1 MTAHHLILSSIVEP
15 LVYKYSYLEECHW
28 NRLVISDLQF
38 RRPKVVIQIAA
49 STHFSLKMHSF
60 DVEKK
65 SQEENKRKME
75 LGQKWVFLAT
85 FVNYA
90 MAHWTRK
97 SYTNVKVQ
105 LMRAG
110 VSPLTLTAMDSG
122 FMFTYAG
129 GSFITGQLGD
139 RFSPVNVVGAGLLGS
154 TMCLLLIIL
163 GASTSII
170 SNAAIC
176 GTFFLTCQM
185 LHGAFQATGGP
196 VRRKLFPQRAIY
208 FSRGHAVIR

>member
-1 MTAHHLILSSIVEP
+1 MIDSPPCLQEYHIGTTINEYFYPSNDTSLDSSVSP
-15 LVYKYSYLEECHW
+15 CK
-28 NRLVISDLQF
+28 NF
-38 RRPKVVIQIAA
+38 N
-49 STHFSLKMHSF
+49 MHSF
-60 DVEKK
+60 SVEKK
-65 SQEENKRKME
+65 SQEDNMKKME
-75 LGQKWVFLAT
+75 MGQKWVFLAT
-85 FVNYA
+85 FINYA

-105 LMRAG
+105 LMLAG

-154 TMCLLLIIL
+154 TVCLGLIIL

-170 SNAAIC
+170 TNAGIC

-196 VRRKLFPQRAIY
+196 V
-208 FSRGHAVIR
+208 STSS

>member
-1 MTAHHLILSSIVEP
+1 
-15 LVYKYSYLEECHW
+15 
-28 NRLVISDLQF
+28 
-38 RRPKVVIQIAA
+38 
-49 STHFSLKMHSF
+49 MHSF
-60 DVEKK
+60 SIET
-65 SQEENKRKME
+65 ENTKKME
-75 LGQKWVFLAT
+75 AGKKWVFLAT

-105 LMRAG
+105 LMLAG
-110 VSPLTLTAMDSG
+110 VSPVTLTAMDSG

-154 TMCLLLIIL
+154 TICLALIIF

-170 SNAAIC
+170 SNAAVC

-196 VRRKLFPQRAIY
+196 VRFEKWSNLYCANLPFNFIQ
-208 FSRGHAVIR
+208 FFCVHFL

>member
-1 MTAHHLILSSIVEP
+1 MESLS
-15 LVYKYSYLEECHW
+15 K
-28 NRLVISDLQF
+28 
-38 RRPKVVIQIAA
+38 
-49 STHFSLKMHSF
+49 T
-60 DVEKK
+60 
-65 SQEENKRKME
+65 ENAKKME
-75 LGQKWVFLAT
+75 VGQKWVFLAT
-85 FVNYA
+85 FINYA

-105 LMRAG
+105 LMLAG

-154 TMCLLLIIL
+154 TVCLALITF
-163 GASTSII
+163 GASTGII

-196 VRRKLFPQRAIY
+196 VRLGKNLKTFLDFQ
-208 FSRGHAVIR
+208 SRMWIAG

>member
-1 MTAHHLILSSIVEP
+1 
-15 LVYKYSYLEECHW
+15 
-28 NRLVISDLQF
+28 
-38 RRPKVVIQIAA
+38 
-49 STHFSLKMHSF
+49 MHSF
-60 DVEKK
+60 SIET
-65 SQEENKRKME
+65 ENTKKME
-75 LGQKWVFLAT
+75 AGKKWVFLAT

-105 LMRAG
+105 LMLAG
-110 VSPLTLTAMDSG
+110 VSPVTLTAMDSG

-154 TMCLLLIIL
+154 TICLALIIF

-170 SNAAIC
+170 SNAAVC

-196 VRRKLFPQRAIY
+196 VRFETWSCVTCANLLFNSTFNDII
-208 FSRGHAVIR
+208 SSSHEL